1 MVERERTSS
10 FHRGISLGS
19 DSENARFYTGFAY
32 LQRVL
37 AGVRFFTLT
46 LLELSDPGFLFS
58 HRALL
63 RVLAF
68 LGPSSA
74 GAKGRSPR
82 RASSGSNSA
91 FTIAG
96 GLALSCCRST
106 RCIPHLFCRQDQ
118 RYSAYP
124 VIVEICNTPQ
134 NIPTR
139 RVSGVC
145 PTTRPEQAV
154 GTGRR

>member
-63 RVLAF
+63 GVLAF
-68 LGPSSA
+68 FRRMFRSCRGQKPATCKFRGQLGIYDSRRL
-74 GAKGRSPR
+74 GALLLP
-82 RASSGSNSA
+82 
-91 FTIAG
+91 
-96 GLALSCCRST
+96 
-106 RCIPHLFCRQDQ
+106 
-118 RYSAYP
+118 
-124 VIVEICNTPQ
+124 
-134 NIPTR
+134 
-139 RVSGVC
+139 
-145 PTTRPEQAV
+145 
-154 GTGRR
+154 